1 MADNKTV
8 IEVEV
13 KGTDAATNSL
23 KNLKKELREAQAA
36 ALNGDG
42 NAAKRV
48 AELKDKLDDLNDAT
62 KTLKGSGV
70 ERVGSSFGLLGEGL
84 KNLDLDAVKTGFK
97 GLGSAM
103 NAIPLMIIVSGVM
116 MLMEKFD
123 IMGKVV
129 DLVTNLF
136 YAFTDAIGITNKAD
150 EKFAKEAVEN
160 AKNVQKAKENQYNAE
175 IQQAKAA
182 GQEVGDLELEKL
194 KMIES
199 SIASQ
204 LKSLE
209 TLQEKKHGLN
219 DEEKKQYQELQ
230 TDLIK
235 ASADRISKEIE
246 NEKVKQQQLAN
257 LANLEDKL
265 RVAGLSKREQEIDAI
280 KKQEQQ
286 LRDEL
291 EKNHKVRLGN
301 EMNDTIRYN
310 EDVKKIEELSRK
322 QINEINAKYYQEDRD
337 KKAAIEEQKQKEKAE
352 LLQLDSI
359 IEQQALKNKNDAIN
373 LLMKENQS
381 LVNEELK
388 ANAEIIGGEIQTIES
403 NIQLQKAIENK
414 IYKDKEL
421 AFDRAQAAEKA
432 KIAEQGLKS
441 IQNLSDIFFL
451 AQSSKAKKG
460 SAEAE
465 ALAKKQFKVNKA
477 LQLSMAVMDGYK
489 AITAS
494 LAQAPVAIG
503 PIPNPAGI
511 ASLAFA
517 VTTSAANVAK
527 ILATQYEST
536 STGGGETPSPSLGST
551 GEPPTITQPMSQ
563 QAQTPGTNFDA
574 QGNVIGGGAMKAYVV
589 ETEITN
595 KQTTVNRL
603 QSQAEFG

>member
-194 KMIES
+194 KMIEI

-359 IEQQALKNKNDAIN
+359 IEQQVLKNKNDAIN

-388 ANAEIIGGEIQTIES
+388 TNAEIINDEIKVIES
-403 NIQLQKAIENK
+403 NARNEKAIEDRKNK
-414 IYKDKEL
+414 DVIL
-421 AFDRAQAAEKA
+421 ALDRSIQAERV
-432 KIAEQGLKS
+432 KISEQGLKS

-536 STGGGETPSPSLGST
+536 STGGGEAPSPSLGST
-551 GEPPTITQPMSQ
+551 GEPPTITQPMAQ

>member
-150 EKFAKEAVEN
+150 EKFAKEAVTN
-160 AKNVQKAKENQYNAE
+160 AQNVQKAKEAQYDAE
-175 IQQAKAA
+175 IKMAQAA
-182 GQEVGDLELEKL
+182 GQDVKELELEKL
-194 KMIES
+194 KSIEN
-199 SIASQ
+199 SIKSQ
-204 LKSLE
+204 LIALE
-209 TLQEKKHGLN
+209 DLKTKKKTLN
-219 DEEKKQYQELQ
+219 DEEQKQYDELQ
-230 TDLIK
+230 LNLMK
-235 ASADRISKEIE
+235 SSADRMAKELSNAKE
-246 NEKVKQQQLAN
+246 QQQQLAN

-381 LVNEELK
+381 LVNQELK
-388 ANAEIIGGEIQTIES
+388 TNAEIINDEIKFIES
-403 NIQLQKAIENK
+403 NARNEKAIEDRKNK
-414 IYKDKEL
+414 EIIL
-421 AFDRAQAAEKA
+421 ALDRSIQAERV
-432 KIAEQGLKS
+432 KISEQGLKS

-536 STGGGETPSPSLGST
+536 STGGGEAPSPSLGST
-551 GEPPTITQPMSQ
+551 GEPPTITQPM
-563 QAQTPGTNFDA
+563 AQTTTTPGTNFDA

>member
-8 IEVEV
+8 ISVEVE
-13 KGTDAATNSL
+13 GTEKVLNSL
-23 KNLKKELREAQAA
+23 QKLKKEYKEAQAA

-359 IEQQALKNKNDAIN
+359 IEQQVLKNKNDAIN

-388 ANAEIIGGEIQTIES
+388 TNAEIINDEIKVIES
-403 NIQLQKAIENK
+403 NARNEKAIEDRKNK
-414 IYKDKEL
+414 DVIL
-421 AFDRAQAAEKA
+421 ALDRSIQAERV
-432 KIAEQGLKS
+432 KISEQGLKS

-536 STGGGETPSPSLGST
+536 STGGGEAPSPSLGST

>member
-13 KGTDAATNSL
+13 KGTDAAANSL
-23 KNLKKELREAQAA
+23 KNLKKELKEAQAA

-70 ERVGSSFGLLGEGL
+70 ERVGSSFGLLGDGL

-97 GLGSAM
+97 GLGAAM

-136 YAFTDAIGITNKAD
+136 YAFTDAIGLTNKAD
-150 EKFAKEAVEN
+150 EKFAKEAVAN
-160 AKNVQKAKENQYNAE
+160 AQNVQKAKEAQYDAE
-175 IQQAKAA
+175 IKMAQAA
-182 GQEVGDLELEKL
+182 GQDVKELELEKL
-194 KMIES
+194 KSIED
-199 SIASQ
+199 SIQSQ
-204 LKSLE
+204 LTALE
-209 TLQEKKHGLN
+209 DLKTKKKKLN
-219 DEEKKQYQELQ
+219 DEEQKQYDELQ
-230 TDLIK
+230 LNLMK
-235 ASADRISKEIE
+235 SSADRMAKELSNAKE
-246 NEKVKQQQLAN
+246 QQQQLAN

-265 RVAGLSKREQEIDAI
+265 RVAGLSEREKQIDAV

-301 EMNDTIRYN
+301 EMNDTKRYN
-310 EDVKKIEELSRK
+310 EDVKKIQELTQREINQINNKYYEEAKVKKKAQDEEKRKEEEELLNQS
-322 QINEINAKYYQEDRD
+322 A
-337 KKAAIEEQKQKEKAE
+337 
-352 LLQLDSI
+352 L
-359 IEQQALKNKNDAIN
+359 IEQNRIKLQNDAIN
-373 LLMKENQS
+373 ELRKQNLAS
-381 LVNEELK
+381 INEDLK
-388 ANAEIIGGEIQTIES
+388 NAEIINLGEIQTIQA
-403 NIQLQKAIENK
+403 NADLGKAIANK
-414 IYKDKEL
+414 EYRDKEL

-536 STGGGETPSPSLGST
+536 STGGGETPTPSIGST
-551 GEPPTITQPMSQ
+551 GETPTITQPMAQ

-574 QGNVIGGGAMKAYVV
+574 QGNVIGGGSIKAYVV

-603 QSQAEFG
+603 ESQAQFG

>member
-150 EKFAKEAVEN
+150 EKFAKEAVTN
-160 AKNVQKAKENQYNAE
+160 AQNVQKAKEAQYDAE
-175 IQQAKAA
+175 IKMAQAA
-182 GQEVGDLELEKL
+182 GQDVKELELEKL
-194 KMIES
+194 KSIEN
-199 SIASQ
+199 SIKSQ
-204 LKSLE
+204 LIALE
-209 TLQEKKHGLN
+209 DLKTKKKTLN
-219 DEEKKQYQELQ
+219 DEEQKQYDELQ
-230 TDLIK
+230 LNLMK
-235 ASADRISKEIE
+235 SSADRMAKELSNAKE
-246 NEKVKQQQLAN
+246 QQQQLAN

-460 SAEAE
+460 SAESE

-536 STGGGETPSPSLGST
+536 STGGGEAPSPSIGNT
-551 GEPPTITQPMSQ
+551 AETPTITQPMAQ

>member
-23 KNLKKELREAQAA
+23 KNLKKELKEAQAA

-70 ERVGSSFGLLGEGL
+70 ERVGSSFGLLGDGL

-103 NAIPLMIIVSGVM
+103 NAIPLMLIVSGVM

-136 YAFTDAIGITNKAD
+136 YAFTDAIGLTNKAD
-150 EKFAKEAVEN
+150 EKFAKEAVAN
-160 AKNVQKAKENQYNAE
+160 AQNVQKAKEAQYDAE
-175 IQQAKAA
+175 IKMAQAA
-182 GQEVGDLELEKL
+182 GQDVKELELEKL
-194 KMIES
+194 KSIED
-199 SIASQ
+199 SIQSQ
-204 LKSLE
+204 LTALE
-209 TLQEKKHGLN
+209 NLKTKKKTLN
-219 DEEKKQYQELQ
+219 DEEQKQYDELQ
-230 TDLIK
+230 LNLMK
-235 ASADRISKEIE
+235 SSADRMAKELSNAKE
-246 NEKVKQQQLAN
+246 QQQQLAN

-265 RVAGLSKREQEIDAI
+265 RVAGLSAREKEIDAV
-280 KKQEQQ
+280 KKQEEQ
-286 LRDEL
+286 LRAEL

-310 EDVKKIEELSRK
+310 EDVKKIQELTQREIN
-322 QINEINAKYYQEDRD
+322 QINNKYYEEAKVK
-337 KKAAIEEQKQKEKAE
+337 KKAQDEEKRALQAE
-352 LLQLDSI
+352 IDAAD
-359 IEQQALKNKNDAIN
+359 EQMRIQVEKNKNNAIN
-373 LLMKENQS
+373 LLMKENQAS
-381 LVNEELK
+381 INEELK
-388 ANAEIIGGEIQTIES
+388 NAEIINLGEIQTIQS
-403 NIQLQKAIENK
+403 NADLGKAIANK
-414 IYKDKEL
+414 EYRDKEL

-517 VTTSAANVAK
+517 ATTSALNVAK

-536 STGGGETPSPSLGST
+536 STGGGEAPSPSLGST

-563 QAQTPGTNFDA
+563 QPTTPGTNFDA

>member
-13 KGTDAATNSL
+13 KGTDAAANSL
-23 KNLKKELREAQAA
+23 KNLKKELKEAQAA

-70 ERVGSSFGLLGEGL
+70 ERVGSSFGLLGDGL

-97 GLGSAM
+97 GLGAAM

-136 YAFTDAIGITNKAD
+136 YAFTDAIGLTNKAD
-150 EKFAKEAVEN
+150 EKFAKEAVAN
-160 AKNVQKAKENQYNAE
+160 AQNVQKAKEAQYDAE
-175 IQQAKAA
+175 IKMAQAA
-182 GQEVGDLELEKL
+182 GQDVKELELEKL
-194 KMIES
+194 KSIED
-199 SIASQ
+199 SIQSQ
-204 LKSLE
+204 LTALE
-209 TLQEKKHGLN
+209 DLKTKKKKLN
-219 DEEKKQYQELQ
+219 DEEQKQYDELQ
-230 TDLIK
+230 LNLMK
-235 ASADRISKEIE
+235 SSADRMAKELSNAKE
-246 NEKVKQQQLAN
+246 QQQQLAN

-265 RVAGLSKREQEIDAI
+265 RVAGLSEREKQIDAV

-301 EMNDTIRYN
+301 EMNDTKRYN
-310 EDVKKIEELSRK
+310 EDVKKIQELTQREIN
-322 QINEINAKYYQEDRD
+322 QINNKYYEEAKVK
-337 KKAAIEEQKQKEKAE
+337 KKAQDEEKRALQAE
-352 LLQLDSI
+352 IDAAD
-359 IEQQALKNKNDAIN
+359 EQMRIQFEKNKNNAIN
-373 LLMKENQS
+373 LLMKENQAS
-381 LVNEELK
+381 INEELK
-388 ANAEIIGGEIQTIES
+388 NAEIINLGEIQTIQS
-403 NIQLQKAIENK
+403 NADLGKAIANK
-414 IYKDKEL
+414 EYRDKEL

-441 IQNLSDIFFL
+441 IQNISDIFFL

-489 AITAS
+489 AVTAS
-494 LAQAPVAIG
+494 LAQAPVAFG

-536 STGGGETPSPSLGST
+536 STGGGETPTPSIGST
-551 GEPPTITQPMSQ
+551 GETPTITQPMSQ
-563 QAQTPGTNFDA
+563 QPTTPGTNFDA
-574 QGNVIGGGAMKAYVV
+574 QGNVIGGGSIKAYVV

>member
-23 KNLKKELREAQAA
+23 KNLKRELKEAQSA

-150 EKFAKEAVEN
+150 EKFAKEAVTN
-160 AKNVQKAKENQYNAE
+160 AQNVQKAKEAQYDAE
-175 IQQAKAA
+175 IKMAQAA
-182 GQEVGDLELEKL
+182 GQDVKELELEKL
-194 KMIES
+194 KSIEN
-199 SIASQ
+199 SIKSQ
-204 LKSLE
+204 LIALE
-209 TLQEKKHGLN
+209 DLKTKKKTLN
-219 DEEKKQYQELQ
+219 DEEQKQYDELQ
-230 TDLIK
+230 LNLMK
-235 ASADRISKEIE
+235 SSADRMAKELSNAKE
-246 NEKVKQQQLAN
+246 QQQQLAN

-359 IEQQALKNKNDAIN
+359 IEQQVLKNKNDAIN

-388 ANAEIIGGEIQTIES
+388 TNAEIINDEIKFIES
-403 NIQLQKAIENK
+403 NARNEKAIEDRKNK
-414 IYKDKEL
+414 EIILEL
-421 AFDRAQAAEKA
+421 DRSIQAERA
-432 KIAEQGLKS
+432 KIAEKGLKS
-441 IQNLSDIFFL
+441 VQNLSDIFFL

-536 STGGGETPSPSLGST
+536 STGGGEAPSPSLGST
-551 GEPPTITQPMSQ
+551 GEPPTITQPMTQ
-563 QAQTPGTNFDA
+563 QPTTPGTNFDA

>member
-257 LANLEDKL
+257 LENLEDKL
-265 RVAGLSKREQEIDAI
+265 RVAGLSKREQEIDSI
-280 KKQEQQ
+280 KKQQQQ
-286 LRDEL
+286 LMDEL
-291 EKNHKVRLGN
+291 NKNHEVRHGR
-301 EMNDTIRYN
+301 EMADTIRYN
-310 EDVKKIEELSRK
+310 EDKKKIEELSRK

-359 IEQQALKNKNDAIN
+359 IEQQVLKNKNDAIN

-381 LVNEELK
+381 LVNQELK
-388 ANAEIIGGEIQTIES
+388 TNAEIINDEIKFIES
-403 NIQLQKAIENK
+403 NARNEKAIEDRKNK
-414 IYKDKEL
+414 EIIL
-421 AFDRAQAAEKA
+421 ALDRSIQAERV
-432 KIAEQGLKS
+432 KISEQGLKS

-536 STGGGETPSPSLGST
+536 STGGGEAPSPSLGST
-551 GEPPTITQPMSQ
+551 GEPPTITQPMAQ

-574 QGNVIGGGAMKAYVV
+574 QGNVIGGGPMKAYVV

>member
-265 RVAGLSKREQEIDAI
+265 RVAGLSKREQEIDSI

-536 STGGGETPSPSLGST
+536 STGGGEAPSPSLGST
-551 GEPPTITQPMSQ
+551 GEPPTITQPMAQ

-574 QGNVIGGGAMKAYVV
+574 QGNVIGGGTMKAYVV

>member
-70 ERVGSSFGLLGEGL
+70 ERVGSSFGLLGDGL

-97 GLGSAM
+97 GLGAAM

-136 YAFTDAIGITNKAD
+136 YAFTDAIGLTNKAD
-150 EKFAKEAVEN
+150 EKFAKEAVAN
-160 AKNVQKAKENQYNAE
+160 AQNVQKAKEAQYDAE
-175 IQQAKAA
+175 IKMAQAA
-182 GQEVGDLELEKL
+182 GQDVKELELEKL
-194 KMIES
+194 KSIEN
-199 SIASQ
+199 SIQSQ
-204 LKSLE
+204 LTALE
-209 TLQEKKHGLN
+209 DLKTKKKTLN
-219 DEEKKQYQELQ
+219 DEEQKQYDELQ
-230 TDLIK
+230 LNLMK
-235 ASADRISKEIE
+235 SSADRMAKELSNAKE
-246 NEKVKQQQLAN
+246 QQQQLAN

-265 RVAGLSKREQEIDAI
+265 RVAGLSAREKEIDAV
-280 KKQEQQ
+280 KKQEEQ
-286 LRDEL
+286 LRAEL

-310 EDVKKIEELSRK
+310 EDVKKIQELTQREINQINNKYYEEAKVKKKAQDEEKRALQAEIDAADEQMRIQVEKNNNNAINELRK
-322 QINEINAKYYQEDRD
+322 QNQA
-337 KKAAIEEQKQKEKAE
+337 
-352 LLQLDSI
+352 SI
-359 IEQQALKNKNDAIN
+359 
-373 LLMKENQS
+373 
-381 LVNEELK
+381 NEELK
-388 ANAEIIGGEIQTIES
+388 NAEIINLGEIQTIQANVDLE
-403 NIQLQKAIENK
+403 KAIANK
-414 IYKDKEL
+414 EYRDKEL

-441 IQNLSDIFFL
+441 IQNISDIFFL

-536 STGGGETPSPSLGST
+536 STGGGETPTPSIGST
-551 GEPPTITQPMSQ
+551 GETPTITQPMAQ

>member
-8 IEVEV
+8 ISVEVE
-13 KGTDAATNSL
+13 GTEKVLNSL
-23 KNLKKELREAQAA
+23 QKLKKEYKEAQAA

-246 NEKVKQQQLAN
+246 NEKVN
-257 LANLEDKL
+257 
-265 RVAGLSKREQEIDAI
+265 
-280 KKQEQQ
+280 
-286 LRDEL
+286 
-291 EKNHKVRLGN
+291 
-301 EMNDTIRYN
+301 
-310 EDVKKIEELSRK
+310 
-322 QINEINAKYYQEDRD
+322 
-337 KKAAIEEQKQKEKAE
+337 
-352 LLQLDSI
+352 
-359 IEQQALKNKNDAIN
+359 
-373 LLMKENQS
+373 
-381 LVNEELK
+381 
-388 ANAEIIGGEIQTIES
+388 
-403 NIQLQKAIENK
+403 
-414 IYKDKEL
+414 
-421 AFDRAQAAEKA
+421 
-432 KIAEQGLKS
+432 
-441 IQNLSDIFFL
+441 
-451 AQSSKAKKG
+451 
-460 SAEAE
+460 
-465 ALAKKQFKVNKA
+465 
-477 LQLSMAVMDGYK
+477 
-489 AITAS
+489 
-494 LAQAPVAIG
+494 
-503 PIPNPAGI
+503 
-511 ASLAFA
+511 
-517 VTTSAANVAK
+517 
-527 ILATQYEST
+527 
-536 STGGGETPSPSLGST
+536 
-551 GEPPTITQPMSQ
+551 
-563 QAQTPGTNFDA
+563 
-574 QGNVIGGGAMKAYVV
+574 
-589 ETEITN
+589 
-595 KQTTVNRL
+595 
-603 QSQAEFG
+603 